1 MFSLSLFKV
10 VTKHPLEANLSHCS
24 LNRLPKYLF
33 LNKNLAALNMS
44 HNFMLEVVEAPSTTQ
59 PKGWINDI
67 FRFSH
72 LRVLSLSNNNLV
84 HFPVSVGNVMTLS
97 ELDLSCNKIR
107 VIPDDIQRLK
117 GYGRLLLRNV
127 IALTVMR

>member
-1 MFSLSLFKV
+1 
-10 VTKHPLEANLSHCS
+10 
-24 LNRLPKYLF
+24 
-33 LNKNLAALNMS
+33 
-44 HNFMLEVVEAPSTTQ
+44 MLEVVEAPSTTQ

-67 FRFSH
+67 FRFFH